1 MVQLR
6 TFLVILII
14 FVAGCASQSVEPDLD
29 LPNQD
34 IDMRSDVLSEIE
46 EGDRITITIEITNY
60 ANEPIDVRCRVD
72 DPFTENKDISKTQS
86 INVDANARGKCVIDI
101 IATNTVPRT
110 EYIITGYVQINNGTE
125 REVEDEELVALTP
138 TPTQT
143 DAPNTPSPQT
153 TSSTLT
159 SAPVPNESNPTDE
172 AINWTVAV
180 STFVI
185 FSGICVIV
193 FIPITVV
200 IYRYRDER
208 EDEDIEEIP
217 TTLFIKVCFAAFGF
231 GVAFALIDSGRDL
244 FRGINI
250 VGFIVGLVSP
260 GLIWI
265 ITVLFIIIIISIG
278 LKLEDIVLALKLEDI
293 RSLTQYLFSSS
304 ENNSRDNDS
313 KE

>member
-6 TFLVILII
+6 TFFVILII
-14 FVAGCASQSVEPDLD
+14 FVAGCSGLAEPDLD

-125 REVEDEELVALTP
+125 REVEDEELVAFTP

-159 SAPVPNESNPTDE
+159 SAPVPDE
-172 AINWTVAV
+172 AINWTVVASAFV
-180 STFVI
+180 IAFLILFIVLGLITFVI
-185 FSGICVIV
+185 QIGRNENGGRISTRILMMISFGALAGS
-193 FIPITVV
+193 IPIS
-200 IYRYRDER
+200 IFEHSRY
-208 EDEDIEEIP
+208 
-217 TTLFIKVCFAAFGF
+217 LLGGNF
-231 GVAFALIDSGRDL
+231 
-244 FRGINI
+244 NI
-250 VGFIVGLVSP
+250 VGFILGLAYP
-260 GLIWI
+260 FLI
-265 ITVLFIIIIISIG
+265 LFIPLLLIIGIVSFAARF
-278 LKLEDIVLALKLEDI
+278 EDIG
-293 RSLTQYLFSSS
+293 SPTQYLSSSS
-304 ENNSRDNDS
+304 EDNGRDNDS
-313 KE
+313 EK